1 MTRIQLRHDTATNWT
16 TANPILAEGEVGVE
30 TDTNKFKIGD
40 GITTW
45 SELAYQGSNVDLS
58 NYYTKTQT
66 DSLLEEKEDSIV
78 AIAPLNKEQVN
89 LVSQATSTADGGET
103 FTTPNTGNNS
113 PMAYDGGLRNVHI
126 FTTSAGNGI
135 VDKSRIV
142 VCPITPTPDIEY
154 RWTYGGYN
162 SNGSIYYP
170 EIILGNIDDN
180 GYFAPVIVSNYNNS
194 DTTPYSYYCYVSV
207 FSQVNS
213 IQPGSGKYSSGTRYN
228 VNPINLGYVY
238 TGSISPTIK
247 SSKIRCYKNS
257 NNKIVLYVEFTDTND
272 KTGSHTF
279 TTALDFDEMNINC
292 VLFSTTSKGTY
303 NGNEFGAFNITTG
316 EQIWNPA
323 KENIQTQLSLNIDN
337 SLEVDG
343 NGLLTTAFKPQG
355 VTELNTVTQS
365 EYDALVQ
372 AGTLDSTGL
381 YIITD
386 TRKIYFGDTLI
397 SNVGNNTLLDF
408 KWTDHQLN
416 DIQWLRA
423 DTFSWQSGD
432 VYTSAYNH
440 LVQDIQGIT
449 SETET
454 IGSYTVTFYRA
465 TDGHKIC
472 LADQEQT
479 VLNIYNTYGIA
490 WYYILDT
497 TNTQFKLPRT
507 KYGFEGLRTNVGDN
521 INESLPNIIGDV
533 GTRSGIGHI
542 PSVSFGLSIHNSE
555 TSGAF
560 YPNNTCDFSATKQ
573 SQQGSDGKSLGFD
586 ASRSSSTYQDNAPV
600 QERAT
605 QMYLYFYVGD
615 YTQTAIE
622 QTAGLNSE
630 LFNNKVDLNFDNMNP
645 SQTAKNTIIS
655 WGMPDYGNGI
665 GIVTGTASRL
675 NYTAPSDG
683 VIYGALQTV
692 NALGTVGNLLVNNN
706 IVASTV
712 SYTGNPYCPTTT
724 FVNKGDV
731 ITTDCLIYKTYFYP
745 LKGAN

>member
-16 TANPILAEGEVGVE
+16 TANPTLAEGEVGVE
-30 TDTNKFKIGD
+30 TDTNKMKIGD
-40 GITTW
+40 GITNW
-45 SELAYQGSNVDLS
+45 SSLDYFGGDTDLS

-89 LVSQATSTADGGET
+89 LASQATSTADGGET

-113 PMAYDGGLRNVHI
+113 PMAYDGGLGRVYI
-126 FTTSAGNGI
+126 FTTAPGNGI
-135 VDKSRIV
+135 VDKNRIV
-142 VCPITPTPDIEY
+142 VCPTTPTPDIEY

-162 SNGSIYYP
+162 SNGSIYDP

-180 GYFAPVIVSNYNNS
+180 GYFTPVIVSNYNNS

-213 IQPGSGKYSSGTRYN
+213 IQSGSGKYSSGTQCN
-228 VNPINLGYVY
+228 VTPINLGYVY
-238 TGSISPTIK
+238 TGSTSPRIK
-247 SSKIRCYKNS
+247 SSKIRCYKDS

-272 KTGSHTF
+272 KTGSKTF

-323 KENIQTQLSLNIDN
+323 KENLQTQLSLNIDT
-337 SLEVDG
+337 SLAIQ
-343 NGLLTTAFKPQG
+343 NNLLG
-355 VTELNTVTQS
+355 VNTNDYYNKTQ
-365 EYDALVQ
+365 V
-372 AGTLDSTGL
+372 
-381 YIITD
+381 
-386 TRKIYFGDTLI
+386 DTLLNNKVGSFVSLFDCKWADHKLNEI
-397 SNVGNNTLLDF
+397 S
-408 KWTDHQLN
+408 
-416 DIQWLRA
+416 WLEA
-423 DTFSWQSGD
+423 STFSWQPGD

-449 SETET
+449 AETET

-507 KYGFEGLRTNVGDN
+507 KYGFEGLRTNVGDK
-521 INESLPNIIGDV
+521 IDESLPNVTG
-533 GTRSGIGHI
+533 
-542 PSVSFGLSIHNSE
+542 
-555 TSGAF
+555 
-560 YPNNTCDFSATKQ
+560 
-573 SQQGSDGKSLGFD
+573 SLGEIACRNRISTGALNVSTVTWNYAGNSAGNGMNTTFD

-645 SQTAKNTIIS
+645 SQTAKDTIIS
-655 WGMPDYGNGI
+655 WGMPDFS
-665 GIVTGTASRL
+665 SRITIPYNTSIQL
-675 NYTAPSDG
+675 PCDAVVYHSNYSATYTDYCHTEISLDNSTWIDVGYWGYTAM
-683 VIYGALQTV
+683 AF
-692 NALGTVGNLLVNNN
+692 
-706 IVASTV
+706 
-712 SYTGNPYCPTTT
+712 SYTVLPKGIYVKCYGGRDTT
-724 FVNKGDV
+724 
-731 ITTDCLIYKTYFYP
+731 IYTAWYAP